1 MRRKSITLLLIGSMI
16 LSLAGCSVGSGKAE
30 PVKATQEIELI
41 EPVNA
46 EVSYEEAAIRNMYA
60 ASVYAATV
68 VPYVQ
73 EYGAEYAFTF
83 GSYGAYLGETV
94 KKGQQLISSNTES
107 IDEQIKTKK
116 ELIAS
121 MQDEYQK
128 YMEKQ
133 QKNVDEY
140 RRQEANAKWAYE
152 QYEKIEEPEKI
163 PAEDGSD
170 EMVENP
176 EYAGWRAMYD
186 RFMGDY
192 RIAKHAADTLE
203 LNMQQRTELYE
214 LDLTHQKYLLKTL
227 QQNRQN
233 AMITSGMDGEIVA
246 LTDLGSNRWLQA
258 DVPVVAVG
266 DLNKKILK
274 CDYINKNTIKNAQ
287 EVYALV
293 DGVKYQVEY
302 EAMSSDEYARQSAN
316 GGKVYSTFYL
326 PEGTGEEIQVG
337 DYAVI
342 AVISKRYENVLSIP
356 KGSIRKDE
364 LGSFVY
370 LYQDG
375 KSVRANIQTG
385 YSDGTYTEIV
395 SGLKEGDKVLFSA
408 AQKLDGSKTVKLGRG
423 EFHTDFSERAE
434 LTYSN
439 SEELKNPVENGT
451 TYFGEYQVKLFQHV
465 DKGDV
470 IATVRVEADNI
481 ALSRNETRLTRLQE
495 RLADY
500 KKEHAKET
508 EEEYY
513 IETVKSYDEQIADV
527 QETIAKQKKDF
538 ATKQIVAQ
546 KTGVILRMDDS
557 FVKESIVQKN
567 ATIAV
572 IADESSCYVQVED
585 TNQMLQYGNLVTV
598 EYQDAEQRAQKVTCK
613 VVTMS
618 KVGVGRELQTDMKK
632 ILLPEESVESVLQG
646 ALAGDW
652 WNRYRYTVSAKVRTM
667 DNVLIV
673 PRTAVFDNGGKTY
686 VYVKDENGTI
696 KAQFFVSG
704 GYNDSYY
711 WVVEG
716 LTEGMEICSK

>member
-16 LSLAGCSVGSGKAE
+16 VSLAGCSVGTGKAE
-30 PVKATQEIELI
+30 PAKASQEIELI

-73 EYGAEYAFTF
+73 EYAAEYAFAF
-83 GSYGAYLGETV
+83 GSYGAYSGETV
-94 KKGQQLISSNTES
+94 KAGQQLISSNTEN

-116 ELIAS
+116 ESIVS
-121 MQDEYQK
+121 MQEDYKK
-128 YMEKQ
+128 YMEQQ
-133 QKNVDEY
+133 QKSLDEY
-140 RRQEANAKWAYE
+140 RRQETNAKWAYE
-152 QYEKIEEPEKI
+152 QYESIEEPEKI
-163 PAEDGSD
+163 PAEDGSGD
-170 EMVENP
+170 MVENP
-176 EYAGWRAMYD
+176 EYAAWRAMYD

-192 RIAKHAADTLE
+192 RIAKHAADTIE

-214 LDLTHQKYLLKTL
+214 LDLAHQKYLLKTL

-246 LTDLGSNRWLQA
+246 LADLGSNSYLQA

-266 DLNKKILK
+266 DFNRKILK

-302 EAMSSDEYARQSAN
+302 EAISSDEYARQSAN

-326 PEGTGEEIQVG
+326 PEGTGDEIQVG

-342 AVISKRYENVLSIP
+342 TVISKRYENVLSIP

-375 KSVRANIQTG
+375 KSIRANIQTG
-385 YSDGTYTEIV
+385 YSDGTYTEIL
-395 SGLKEGDKVLFSA
+395 SGLKEGDKVLYSA
-408 AQKLDGSKTVKLGRG
+408 AQKLDGSKTIKLGKG

-439 SEELKNPVENGT
+439 SEELRNPVENGT

-465 DKGDV
+465 NKGDV
-470 IATVRVEADNI
+470 IATVRVEADNL
-481 ALSRNETRLTRLQE
+481 ALSRNETRLARLQE

-500 KKEHAKET
+500 QKEHAKET

-513 IETVKSYDEQIADV
+513 IEAVKNYEEQIADV
-527 QETIAKQKKDF
+527 QEAIAKQKKDF

-546 KTGVILRMDDS
+546 KTGVILRISDS
-557 FVKESIVQKN
+557 YVKESIVQKN
-567 ATIAV
+567 AIIAV

-585 TNQMLQYGNLVTV
+585 ANQMLQYGNTVTV
-598 EYQDAEQRAQKVTCK
+598 EYQDAELKTQKVTCK

-632 ILLPEESVESVLQG
+632 ILLPEESVEGVLQG

-673 PRTAVFDNGGKTY
+673 PRTAVYDNGGKTY
-686 VYVKDENGTI
+686 VYVKDENGRI

>member
-1 MRRKSITLLLIGSMI
+1 MRRKSVTLLLIGSML
-16 LSLAGCSVGSGKAE
+16 LSLAGCSVGAGSTE
-30 PVKATQEIELI
+30 PAKVSEEIELI

-46 EVSYEEAAIRNMYA
+46 EVSFEEAAVRNLYA

-68 VPYVQ
+68 VPYVR
-73 EYGAEYAFTF
+73 EYAAEYAFAF
-83 GSYGAYLGETV
+83 GSYGAYPGETV
-94 KKGQQLISSNTES
+94 KAGQQLISSNTES
-107 IDEQIKTKK
+107 IDEQIKAKR
-116 ELIAS
+116 EFIAS
-121 MQDEYQK
+121 MQEEYQEFV
-128 YMEKQ
+128 EKQ
-133 QKNVDEY
+133 QKSLEEY
-140 RRQEANAKWAYE
+140 RRQETNAKWAYE
-152 QYEKIEEPEKI
+152 QYENVAEPEKI
-163 PAEDGSD
+163 PAEDGNGD
-170 EMVENP
+170 MVENP
-176 EYAGWRAMYD
+176 KYAAWRAMYD

-192 RIAKHAADTLE
+192 RIAKHAADTIE
-203 LNMQQRTELYE
+203 LGLQQRKDLYE
-214 LDLTHQKYLLKTL
+214 LDLAHQKYLLKTL

-233 AMITSGMDGEIVA
+233 AMITSNMDGEIVA
-246 LTDLGSNRWLQA
+246 LTEFGNNRWLSA
-258 DVPVVAVG
+258 DQPVVAVG

-342 AVISKRYENVLSIP
+342 TVISKRYENVLSIP

-364 LGSFVY
+364 MGSFVY

-375 KSVRANIQTG
+375 KSIRANIQTG
-385 YSDGTYTEIV
+385 YSDGTYTEIL
-395 SGLKEGDKVLFSA
+395 SGLKEGDKVLYTA
-408 AQKLDGSKTVKLGRG
+408 AQKLDGSKTVKIGRG

-439 SEELKNPVENGT
+439 SEELKNPIENGT

-465 DKGDV
+465 NKGDV

-495 RLADY
+495 RLADFR
-500 KKEHAKET
+500 KENEKDAG
-508 EEEYY
+508 EEYY
-513 IETVKSYDEQIADV
+513 LESVKNYEEQIADI
-527 QETIAKQKKDF
+527 QKTIAQQKKDF

-546 KTGVILRMDDS
+546 KTGVILRMDNNL
-557 FVKESIVQKN
+557 VKESIVQKN

-585 TNQMLQYGNLVTV
+585 ANQMLQYGNMVTV
-598 EYQDAEQRAQKVTCK
+598 EYADAEQKPQKITCK

-618 KVGVGRELQTDMKK
+618 KVGVGRELQTDTKK
-632 ILLPEESVESVLQG
+632 ILLPEEAVEDVLQG

-652 WNRYRYTVSAKVRTM
+652 WDRFRYTVSAKTRTM

-673 PRTAVFDNGGKTY
+673 PKAAVYDNAGKTY
-686 VYVKDENGTI
+686 VYIKDENGKV